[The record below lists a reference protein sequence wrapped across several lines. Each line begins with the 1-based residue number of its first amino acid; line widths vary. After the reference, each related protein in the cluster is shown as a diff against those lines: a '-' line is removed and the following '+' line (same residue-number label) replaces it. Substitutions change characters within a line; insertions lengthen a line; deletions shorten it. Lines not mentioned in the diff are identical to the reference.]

1 MADIPVGDPDES
13 GEEDQRDTHPRT
25 EEKKKKENDGFN
37 LPSMITGLIVG
48 FVAAFI
54 SFVYAVTG

>member
-1 MADIPVGDPDES
+1 MADIPVGDLDES

-25 EEKKKKENDGFN
+25 EEKKKEDDGYN
-37 LPSMITGLIVG
+37 LPSMIMGLTLG
-48 FVAAFI
+48 FAAAFI

>member
-1 MADIPVGDPDES
+1 MADTPVGDLDES

-25 EEKKKKENDGFN
+25 EEKKKEDDGYN
-37 LPSMITGLIVG
+37 LPSMIVGLSLG
-48 FVAAFI
+48 FAAAFI

>member
-1 MADIPVGDPDES
+1 MADIVGDLDES

-25 EEKKKKENDGFN
+25 EEKKKDDGLN
-37 LPSMITGLIVG
+37 LPSIIVGLILG

-54 SFVYAVTG
+54 SFIYAVSE